1 MSRRPPH
8 DYYEEDDFE
17 IERERDRYPR
27 SRQRDREFEE
37 EDVQYRRRRSMPPV
51 EDLERMHIR
60 DRPPRDFMRESFA
73 PPTDRAPVSMRRP
86 RDEID
91 GVIPERER
99 DEVYMRPSRER
110 RRPRREIEEEK
121 LIINERE
128 GHGGRPRRRS
138 ERDIEE
144 DLVVRRRGRPSRDY
158 ESEGDFKPR
167 ERFEEQDETFVRRSG
182 PRRKPRPRSREEE
195 LEELLV
201 DESEMDRPRRKLSRE
216 EPILER
222 EEIDEVMIDDRERP
236 RERRPRRE
244 SNYDRH
250 RESDDIIDDR
260 EQERLRERKPRKARV
275 KEELVMQWKDRPS
288 PGELDEE
295 EVRIRET
302 RRPKRRSPPV
312 PVFAPEPPGALPLRG
327 DRVETEEEIRIRSR
341 VRPRPHHR
349 DVEEEEE
356 IVIRRDER
364 ERDRRRRTEDDEEIL
379 LRREDRSR
387 GHRLNAEEDEELL
400 IRREERDR
408 DRHRVTKNEE
418 ELIIRRD
425 ERDRHGEET
434 EDEVILRKGKRRSPP
449 RKPSPDV
456 ASIHAPPI
464 HQDVIT
470 HHRHIDHGFEA
481 SPRAPSPDASSQTS
495 IDEVDYHHR
504 SKKGGHKSEEDLV
517 YEHRSEKESVSPT
530 SRPSLDFNN
539 PWEADG
545 VSTSRRRPK
554 SIVDDTESIKQSLAG
569 SIHSRAKRSLA
580 RELELDEE
588 TEEEEI
594 EVHEERSGPRS
605 STRSLGKGIPDVVS
619 EWSMVHAPKTE
630 ALEMSSALNVIEVAP
645 KGAIDDEID
654 RKVVAQVS
662 KEPLDERWTEITKD
676 LVVREAI
683 ERLGYEFEETRT
695 FYYVFSYLKPGD
707 IDEIV
712 ELSDEIRS
720 ARRRRIREMHRE
732 RTVPPPRPPRPRSLV
747 DRMPPRARM
756 AAERRI
762 REREWIIDA
771 RR

>member
-1 MSRRPPH
+1 MSRRPPR

-17 IERERDRYPR
+17 IERERDRNPR

-60 DRPPRDFMRESFA
+60 DRPPRDFMRESYA
-73 PPTDRAPVSMRRP
+73 PPEDRAPMSLRRP
-86 RDEID
+86 RDNID

-99 DEVYMRPSRER
+99 EEVYIRPSRER
-110 RRPRREIEEEK
+110 RRPRREIDEEQ
-121 LIINERE
+121 LFINERE
-128 GHGGRPRRRS
+128 RHGGQRRRRS

-144 DLVVRRRGRPSRDY
+144 DLIIRRRERPSRDY
-158 ESEGDFKPR
+158 ESESDFKPR

-201 DESEMDRPRRKLSRE
+201 DESEMDRPRRRPSLE
-216 EPILER
+216 EPIFER
-222 EEIDEVMIDDRERP
+222 EEINEVMIDDRERP

-244 SNYDRH
+244 SNYDRY
-250 RESDDIIDDR
+250 REMEDVIDDR
-260 EQERLRERKPRKARV
+260 ESERLRERKLRKPRV
-275 KEELVMQWKDRPS
+275 KEELVMQWKDRPL
-288 PGELDEE
+288 PGEFDEE
-295 EVRIRET
+295 EIRIRET
-302 RRPKRRSPPV
+302 RRPTRRSPPM

-327 DRVETEEEIRIRSR
+327 NGIETEEQIRISSRS
-341 VRPRPHHR
+341 RPRPHHR

-356 IVIRRDER
+356 MVIRRDEK
-364 ERDRRRRTEDDEEIL
+364 ERDRRRRTKIDDEIL
-379 LRREDRSR
+379 LRREDKSR
-387 GHRLNAEEDEELL
+387 GHRSNNEEDEELL

-408 DRHRVTKNEE
+408 DRRRATKDDE

-425 ERDRHGEET
+425 ERDRPRKES
-434 EDEVILRKGKRRSPP
+434 EDEVIIRKSKRRSSP

-470 HHRHIDHGFEA
+470 HHHHIDHGFEA
-481 SPRAPSPDASSQTS
+481 PPRAPSPDASSQTS
-495 IDEVDYHHR
+495 IDEVHFHHR
-504 SKKGGHKSEEDLV
+504 RKSGSHKSEEDLV
-517 YEHRSEKESVSPT
+517 YKHRSDDESVSPT

-545 VSTSRRRPK
+545 ASTSRRRPK
-554 SIVDDTESIKQSLAG
+554 SIIDETESIKPSLAG
-569 SIHSRAKRSLA
+569 STRSRAKRSMA
-580 RELELDEE
+580 RDLDFDEE
-588 TEEEEI
+588 TDEEEI
-594 EVHEERSGPRS
+594 EVHEERYGPRS
-605 STRSLGKGIPDVVS
+605 STRSLGRDVPDAVS
-619 EWSMVHAPKTE
+619 EWSMVHTPKTD
-630 ALEMSSALNVIEVAP
+630 ALEMPGALNVIEV
-645 KGAIDDEID
+645 
-654 RKVVAQVS
+654 S
-662 KEPLDERWTEITKD
+662 SEPRDERWTEITKD

-695 FYYVFSYLKPGD
+695 FYYIFSYLKPGD

-712 ELSDEIRS
+712 ELSDEIRA

-732 RTVPPPRPPRPRSLV
+732 RAVPPPRPPRPRSLV

-756 AAERRI
+756 AAERRM